1 MWPSAIA
8 VGVTSVLWYA
18 INLNIYL
25 VIAICSAL
33 YISLGGSLTIWQI
46 YKTFPRDFKGLVR
59 FIKLTV
65 KLKHAQRNNLSVPKA
80 FRIIA
85 EKNRNKVAF
94 YFEDETWTFGQVDEL
109 SNRIG
114 NYFASQGIKH
124 GDSVAVF
131 LENRVEYVC
140 LWLGLTKIGAIP
152 ALINYNLRLEPLV
165 HCIKVASCKAIVCGA
180 EVQPAICDI
189 YDREEISSL
198 PVYVYGPREEEIAI
212 KGGIDLDSALPSAP
226 TTVPPQLM
234 NVNFIDNMV
243 YIYTSG
249 TTGLPKAAIIK
260 HSRGYMAMIA
270 GTCMIGLTDDDIVYS
285 PLPLYHLAAGLLGSG
300 QALCH
305 GNTVVL
311 KRKFSVSAYWKDCVK
326 YKCTAGQYIGEICR
340 YLLNMP
346 EKPEDSQ
353 HKIRIMFGNGLRP
366 TIWEEF
372 QKRFN
377 VPIISEFYGS
387 TEGNANIINID
398 GKVGAVGFVS
408 VLFPTVYPVALL
420 KVDEETREIVRDSNG
435 LCIRCKPGEAGEF
448 IGKIIQNDPIRDFHG
463 YADQNA
469 TKKKVVKDVFKK
481 GDFAFLSGD
490 ILVMDDEGYLYFKD
504 RTGDTFRWKG
514 ENVSTIEVENV
525 ISRVTGLSD
534 VIVYGVEVP
543 GTEGRAG
550 MAAILDRED
559 TLDLEKLYDGM
570 AKSLASYARPL
581 FIRTVK
587 EIEMTGTFK
596 LKKVTVQK
604 EGFNINI
611 IKDKV
616 FFLDAKKRAYVPLTA
631 DIYNKIISGEMR
643 L

>member
-1 MWPSAIA
+1 MLMLSFAGCLCSIHFCVL
-8 VGVTSVLWYA
+8 VG
-18 INLNIYL
+18 
-25 VIAICSAL
+25 
-33 YISLGGSLTIWQI
+33 
-46 YKTFPRDFKGLVR
+46 R
-59 FIKLTV
+59 
-65 KLKHAQRNNLSVPKA
+65 A
-80 FRIIA
+80 F
-85 EKNRNKVAF
+85 
-94 YFEDETWTFGQVDEL
+94 
-109 SNRIG
+109 
-114 NYFASQGIKH
+114 FAATGM
-124 GDSVAVF
+124 GD
-131 LENRVEYVC
+131 
-140 LWLGLTKIGAIP
+140 
-152 ALINYNLRLEPLV
+152 
-165 HCIKVASCKAIVCGA
+165 
-180 EVQPAICDI
+180 
-189 YDREEISSL
+189 
-198 PVYVYGPREEEIAI
+198 
-212 KGGIDLDSALPSAP
+212 
-226 TTVPPQLM
+226 
-234 NVNFIDNMV
+234 
-243 YIYTSG
+243 
-249 TTGLPKAAIIK
+249 
-260 HSRGYMAMIA
+260 
-270 GTCMIGLTDDDIVYS
+270 MIGLTTSDIVYD
-285 PLPLYHLAAGLLGSG
+285 PLPLYHTAGGILGVG
-300 QALCH
+300 QALFA
-305 GNTVVL
+305 GIPTVIR
-311 KRKFSVSAYWKDCVK
+311 RKFSATQYWSDCIK
-326 YKCTAGQYIGEICR
+326 YGCTAGQYIGEICR

-353 HKIRIMFGNGLRP
+353 HKLRIMFGNGLRP

-377 VPIISEFYGS
+377 VPKISEFYGS

-408 VLFPTVYPVALL
+408 VLFPAVYPVALL

-514 ENVSTIEVENV
+514 ENVSTIEVENI

-559 TLDLEKLYDGM
+559 ALDLEHLYDGM

-587 EIEMTGTFK
+587 EMEMTGTFK

-616 FFLDAKKRAYVPLTA
+616 FFLDVKKRAYIPLTT